1 MKVSVKKL
9 KHIIKEEMK
18 KMGAITVDPLKAEMA
33 IKALAAEEIKSLVL
47 SDPDLTSQL
56 AVKLTATSEG
66 EPE

>member
-1 MKVSVKKL
+1 VSVKKL
-9 KHIIKEEMK
+9 KRIIKEEMK

-56 AVKLTATSEG
+56 AVKLTATPEG
-66 EPE
+66 GLE

>member
-9 KHIIKEEMK
+9 KRIIKEEMK

-47 SDPDLTSQL
+47 SAPDLTSQL

>member
-1 MKVSVKKL
+1 MSVKKL
-9 KHIIKEEMK
+9 KRIIKEEMK

-56 AVKLTATSEG
+56 AVKLTATPEG
-66 EPE
+66 GLE

>member
-9 KHIIKEEMK
+9 KRIIKEEMK
-18 KMGAITVDPLKAEMA
+18 KMGAITVDPLKAEMV

-56 AVKLTATSEG
+56 AVKLTATPEG
-66 EPE
+66 GPE